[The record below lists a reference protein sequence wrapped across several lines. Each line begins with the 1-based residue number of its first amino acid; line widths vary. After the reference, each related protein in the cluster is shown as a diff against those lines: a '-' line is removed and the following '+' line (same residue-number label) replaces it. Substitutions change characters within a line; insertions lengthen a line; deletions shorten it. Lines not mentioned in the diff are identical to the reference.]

1 MRGTFGFTD
10 CMVTPPYRPKPIG
23 RLTLHPIQIILI
35 FSDEAFRACMER
47 RLQGRLWSNG
57 SICIR
62 TDPMILIYAMVAG
75 CVLLAALALRL
86 TWRRSARRAE
96 QALLASTE
104 QGNLDNMQLLL
115 RRHTNVNAKNAQ
127 GWTPLHIAIA
137 GGDITLVDLLL
148 RHGADV
154 NAESYVGATPLD
166 HAMTYGQRRE
176 VVQLLRQHGAQ
187 GHTDWDTIF

>member
-1 MRGTFGFTD
+1 
-10 CMVTPPYRPKPIG
+10 
-23 RLTLHPIQIILI
+23 
-35 FSDEAFRACMER
+35 
-47 RLQGRLWSNG
+47 
-57 SICIR
+57 
-62 TDPMILIYAMVAG
+62 MILIYAIAAG
-75 CVLLAALALRL
+75 CVTVIVLVLRQ

-104 QGNLDNMQLLL
+104 RCDLDSMQALL
-115 RRHTNVNAKNAQ
+115 RRHTNVNARNAQ
-127 GWTPLHIAIA
+127 GWTPLHVATA

-176 VVQLLRQHGAQ
+176 LVQLLRRYGAR
-187 GHTDWDTIF
+187 GHTDWNTIF